1 MPASDVAVA
10 QSLIFS
16 TRMGRERSACRLL
29 MLTGRVCIVALATAL
44 TLGLTPDVV
53 SAQATT
59 NGITIPAAHPRIWWT
74 ADRIAR
80 ARTWYQSNPF
90 TPRPDDPMANA
101 TRCVLTGEAT
111 YCQVAVN
118 YAMNQLCSNAA
129 CNSTDPNYGVA
140 ADDARW
146 EGENVITVFD
156 WCYAYFT
163 PTQRATLISR
173 WNTYFANIRLRSW
186 GGPTMYHSNY
196 NWGYMRNEILWG
208 IATWGENTEAGTNL
222 QYGLQT
228 RWTNTLAPYFTG
240 PGRGG
245 LFQEGSAYGSAIGEY
260 STVPFGTAAL
270 LGRDLYRET
279 NFFREAVIYMAHATL
294 PAPTY
299 NRNNGGS
306 DWEIFPFA
314 DDERFFDGG
323 MPARGNYGTFMVAM
337 ADYFRDSAIGGIARR
352 WVNMVNP
359 TRPVHLRAID
369 RGGAEQPFASLPLDY
384 VTIGGRFAYG
394 RNDWSAGATVFN
406 LQLDHTD
413 DDGHK
418 HNDAGSWQLWRA
430 GRWLSRET
438 TGYAQDIVGYGGA
451 AVDANN
457 AAAHNTLL
465 VGGRGPAAGYIQ
477 GPSNVFRLE
486 SQPSHFF
493 AAVDLTPAYRA
504 THPVLD
510 NPAVAH
516 LEREFVFVRSLETL
530 VVFDRI
536 ETTTAAPVKTFL
548 ARFETNPTVDVAG
561 RVVTAVNGPQ
571 AVCITTLVPAAPTYR
586 PIVNEGGSIGQFR
599 LEVETSGATQ
609 SYFLN
614 VVQAKGATDANVL
627 ASVTENSS
635 TYVLTLT
642 HPSRGSVVIALQKGR
657 VSTGGT
663 ITVGGQ
669 LLALT
674 SSVGSAVVS
683 ESGVSWS
690 GVTVPPVIGPAPP
703 TGVRIVR

>member
-1 MPASDVAVA
+1 M
-10 QSLIFS
+10 
-16 TRMGRERSACRLL
+16 RLL
-29 MLTGRVCIVALATAL
+29 ALTGRMCTIGLACALV
-44 TLGLTPDVV
+44 LGLQPAVL
-53 SAQATT
+53 SGQASTY
-59 NGITIPAAHPRIWWT
+59 GLTIPAAHPRIWWT
-74 ADRIAR
+74 ADRLTRAR
-80 ARTWYQSNPF
+80 AWYQNNPF
-90 TPRPDDPMANA
+90 TPRTDDPMGNA
-101 TRCVLTGEAT
+101 TRCVLTGEPT

-129 CNSTDPNYGVA
+129 CTSTDPNYGVA

-163 PTQRATLISR
+163 PAQRTTLINR

-208 IATWGENTEAGTNL
+208 IATWGENAAAATNL

-228 RWTNTLAPYFTG
+228 RWTNSLAPYFAG

-260 STVPFGTAAL
+260 STVPFGTASL
-270 LGRDLYRET
+270 LGRDVYRET
-279 NFFREAVIYMAHATL
+279 NFFREAIVYMVHATL

-306 DWEIFPFA
+306 YWEIFPFA

-337 ADYFRDSAIGGIARR
+337 ADYFRDSAIGGYARR
-352 WVNMVNP
+352 WVTMVDP
-359 TRPVHLRAID
+359 TRPSHVRAVD
-369 RGGAEQPFASLPLDY
+369 RGGSEQPFTSLPLDY
-384 VTIGGRFAYG
+384 AAVGGRFAYG
-394 RNDWSAGATVFN
+394 RSDWSGGATVFN
-406 LQLDHTD
+406 LQLDHTED
-413 DDGHK
+413 EGHK

-438 TGYAQDIVGYGGA
+438 TGYAQNITGYGGVS
-451 AVDANN
+451 VDAND

-465 VGGRGPAAGYIQ
+465 VGGRGPAPGYIQ

-486 SQPSHFF
+486 SQPTHFF

-504 THPVLD
+504 THQALD

-516 LEREFVFVRSLETL
+516 VEREFLFLRSFETL

-536 ETTTAAPVKTFL
+536 ESTTAATAKTFL
-548 ARFETNPTVDVAG
+548 ARFETSPAIDAAG

-571 AVCITTLVPAAPTYR
+571 AVRITTLVPANPTYR
-586 PIVNEGGSIGQFR
+586 PVVNEGGAIGQFR

-609 SYFLN
+609 SYFLH
-614 VVQAKGATDANVL
+614 VVQAKGASDANLV
-627 ASVTENSS
+627 AAVSDNGSAFTV
-635 TYVLTLT
+635 TLT
-642 HPSRGSVVIALQKGR
+642 HPSRGTAVVALQKGR
-657 VSTGGT
+657 VSSGGSV
-663 ITVGGQ
+663 TVGGQ
-669 LLALT
+669 SFALT
-674 SSVGSAVVS
+674 SSVGTAVVTDQ
-683 ESGVSWS
+683 GVSWS
-690 GVTVPPVIGPAPP
+690 GTTVPPIIGPAAP
-703 TGVRIVR
+703 TGVHIVR